1 MDSVCGMKNIIK
13 KAAFTLIELMMSI
26 SILAIIMVAV
36 GIALNASVMNY
47 QANSDISAAV
57 VKANQAIGRITS
69 DLRCAT
75 AVDAAEPNSQCSMIT
90 SGGADIT
97 YSFNQS
103 QGKLY
108 LINNSTSQSYILCDN
123 IGSVVFDRQVSGG
136 KVKSVQII
144 LTVTVVGFT
153 QNACA
158 AVVIRKNM

>member
-1 MDSVCGMKNIIK
+1 MDSMCRMRNVIK
-13 KAAFTLIELMMSI
+13 KTAFTLIELMMSI

-57 VKANQAIGRITS
+57 VKANQALGRITS

-75 AVDAAEPNSQCSMIT
+75 SVSASDPNNQCSMFT
-90 SGGADIT
+90 SDGSNIT
-97 YSFNQS
+97 YSFDSS
-103 QGKLY
+103 QKKLY
-108 LINNSTSQSYILCDN
+108 LIKGGTSYVLCDN
-123 IGSVVFDRQVSGG
+123 IGSVVFDRQVAGG

-144 LTVTVVGFT
+144 LTVTVGGFT